1 MALISESIPAQ
12 LSRTVLWLPL
22 LIGAYALVALATA
35 PETFG
40 HLLLSYAMQM
50 ILLAEILVVAI
61 PIVGI
66 VLRPHAPLA
75 MMREILRYD
84 GMRLVFTVLVFCA
97 GMAAFTTFK
106 ISIPHLVPFYAD
118 PMFADIDGWLHGGGP
133 GLLLHRLVPAWAG
146 GPIFFFYNV
155 VWFFAWFGLLG
166 FVALQ
171 RDSQLRRRY
180 FWTMTLSFV
189 LLGTVLATA
198 LSSVGPI
205 FYDHFIPGSRFD
217 ELMSLVFASGAGDS
231 TRSTSG
237 YLLAAYEGGD
247 DALGTGISAMPS
259 MHVAIVTLN
268 ALMLSSLKRTVLK
281 VAGWTYA
288 FFVLCGS
295 VYLGWH
301 YAIDG
306 YVSIVVVCL
315 LWLGIG
321 RIVRHRAPLTS
332 V

>member
-1 MALISESIPAQ
+1 MALDITDSIPAPR
-12 LSRTVLWLPL
+12 SRTVPWLPV
-22 LIGAYALVALATA
+22 LIGAYALVALVTA
-35 PETFG
+35 PGTFG
-40 HLLLSYAMQM
+40 QLLVSYFSQM
-50 ILLAEILVVAI
+50 ILLAEILVIAI
-61 PIVGI
+61 PLAGI
-66 VLRPHAPLA
+66 VLRPRAPVA
-75 MMREILRYD
+75 MMREILRHD
-84 GMRLVFTVLVFCA
+84 SLRLVLTVPVFCV

-118 PMFADIDGWLHGGGP
+118 PMIASIDQWLHDGDPGP
-133 GLLLHRLVPAWAG
+133 FLHRFVPGWAG
-146 GPIFFFYNV
+146 GPIFFLYNV

-171 RDSQLRRRY
+171 RDAGLRRHY

-205 FYDHFIPGSRFD
+205 FYDHFIPGGRFD

-231 TRSTSG
+231 TRNTSG
-237 YLLAAYEGGD
+237 YLLAAYEGGE

-268 ALMLSSLKRTVLK
+268 ALMLSSFKHTAVRI
-281 VAGWTYA
+281 AGWAYA
-288 FFVLCGS
+288 LFVLFGS

-306 YVSIVVVCL
+306 YVSIAVVCL
-315 LWLGIG
+315 LWWSIG
-321 RIVRHRAPLTS
+321 RIVRRDVA
-332 V
+332 